1 MSDNFSFDPVRRE
14 LLDAIARSPNATN
27 LKQLSIDLGYNHA
40 YLHQF
45 IHRGSPRVLPEQTR
59 YDLAKLLNIAEERL
73 SHTPRPKNKSRRT
86 SSQKDHRNSRT
97 HQNIAYLDHI
107 SQRHLYDQH
116 WMVPKEFLAHTID
129 ASAIKLI
136 ALPDADDD
144 ANIIMIDTSDRSPLA
159 AGEFAL
165 DMNASIRI
173 RHIEQIS
180 PNDNRLHIMD
190 KNSNTYSST
199 LEEQHIL
206 GRVIFRGSLFTKPLG
221 A

>member
-1 MSDNFSFDPVRRE
+1 MSDNFSSDPVRRE
-14 LLDAIARSPNATN
+14 LLDAIARSPNTTN

-59 YDLAKLLNIAEERL
+59 YALAKLLNIAEEKL
-73 SHTPRPKNKSRRT
+73 SHTPRPQNKTRRT
-86 SSQKDHRNSRT
+86 SQRSSKT
-97 HQNIAYLDHI
+97 HQDIGYLDHI
-107 SQRHLYDQH
+107 TQRHLIDQH
-116 WMVPKEFLAHTID
+116 WMVPNAFLTQAID

-144 ANIIMIDTSDRSPLA
+144 ANIIMIDTSDCSPLA

-165 DMNASIRI
+165 DMKSSIRI

-180 PNDNRLHIMD
+180 PHDGRLHIMD

-199 LEEQHIL
+199 LEEQQIL

-221 A
+221 AVS

>member
-1 MSDNFSFDPVRRE
+1 MSDNLTSDPVRRE
-14 LLDAIARSPNATN
+14 LLDAIESAPNATN

-59 YDLAKLLNIAEERL
+59 YDLAKLLNIAEEKL
-73 SHTPRPKNKSRRT
+73 SHTQRPQNKTRRT
-86 SSQKDHRNSRT
+86 SQRSSKT
-97 HQNIAYLDHI
+97 HQDIAYLDHI
-107 SQRHLYDQH
+107 SQRHFYGQH

-144 ANIIMIDTSDRSPLA
+144 ANIVMIDTSDCSPLS

-165 DMNASIRI
+165 DMNSSIRI

-180 PNDNRLHIMD
+180 PHNGRLHIMD
-190 KNSNTYSST
+190 KNSHIYSST

-206 GRVIFRGSLFTKPLG
+206 GRVVFRGSIFRKSLG

>member
-1 MSDNFSFDPVRRE
+1 MSDNFSSDPVRRE
-14 LLDAIARSPNATN
+14 LLDAIARSPNTTN

-59 YDLAKLLNIAEERL
+59 YALAKLLNIAEEKL
-73 SHTPRPKNKSRRT
+73 SHRQKPQDKTRRT
-86 SSQKDHRNSRT
+86 SQRRSKT
-97 HQNIAYLDHI
+97 HQDIAYLDHI
-107 SQRHLYDQH
+107 TQRRFYGQH
-116 WMVPKEFLAHTID
+116 WRIPKEFLADTID

-180 PNDNRLHIMD
+180 PHDGQLHIMD

-199 LEEQHIL
+199 LEEQQIL